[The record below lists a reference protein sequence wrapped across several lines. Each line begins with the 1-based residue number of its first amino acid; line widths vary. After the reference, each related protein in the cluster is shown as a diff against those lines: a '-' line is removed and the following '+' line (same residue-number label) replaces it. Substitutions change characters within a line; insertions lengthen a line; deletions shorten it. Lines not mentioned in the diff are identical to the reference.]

1 MKMSSEDAKV
11 ILEAFDDKFAL
22 LLENMEN
29 MIDRKLSPIEERM
42 GDLSNDME
50 AVKAV
55 VADLSNVSRSHD
67 HEISHLKQ
75 QVA

>member
-1 MKMSSEDAKV
+1 MSSEDAKV

-29 MIDRKLSPIEERM
+29 MIDRKLNPIEERM

-50 AVKAV
+50 AVKAA
-55 VADLSNVSRSHD
+55 VADLSNVSRNHD

>member
-1 MKMSSEDAKV
+1 MSSEDAKV

-29 MIDRKLSPIEERM
+29 MIDRKLNPIEERM

-55 VADLSNVSRSHD
+55 VADLSSVSRQHD
-67 HEISHLKQ
+67 LEISHLKK